1 MSSLSYEKSEEQLI
15 RAASRL
21 LRQGLSN
28 RERKKKKEIHRSLY
42 FSASASKHAHKQ
54 PLYLEVKLKWTA
66 YFSLSPVFFFFCC
79 CC

>member
-28 RERKKKKEIHRSLY
+28 RERKKKY
-42 FSASASKHAHKQ
+42 
-54 PLYLEVKLKWTA
+54 TA
-66 YFSLSPVFFFFCC
+66 RCIFPQVRQNTRINSRCTWKFSLNGPLIFLSLPFFFCC